1 MINKNSNNS
10 ELKGKDKAQTDG
22 NNQNVIY
29 DQTEISE
36 AAICGEKYA
45 SLF

>member
-10 ELKGKDKAQTDG
+10 ELEGKGKPQTDG

-29 DQTEISE
+29 DQTEIFE
-36 AAICGEKYA
+36 AAICGEQYA